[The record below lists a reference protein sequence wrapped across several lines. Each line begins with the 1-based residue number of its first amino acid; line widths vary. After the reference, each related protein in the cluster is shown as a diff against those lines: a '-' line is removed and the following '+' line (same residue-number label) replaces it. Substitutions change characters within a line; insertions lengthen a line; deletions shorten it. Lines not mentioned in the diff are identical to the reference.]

1 MKSESQRSATDLLVL
16 WFLFSWIAIITD
28 F

>member
-1 MKSESQRSATDLLVL
+1 MESESQRSATDLLVL